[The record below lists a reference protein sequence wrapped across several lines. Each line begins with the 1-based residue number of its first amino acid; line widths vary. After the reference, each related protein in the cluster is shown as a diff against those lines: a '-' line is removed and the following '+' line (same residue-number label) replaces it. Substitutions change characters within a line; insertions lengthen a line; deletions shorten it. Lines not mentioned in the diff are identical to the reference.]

1 VSSHAIRVLCEAG
14 VTDDVVPDFRTMPKS
29 SQNTLHISA
38 YDSSE
43 ATGRFHTLIR
53 NISRFSAL
61 AKPTNFHTFLESLA
75 LSGHL
80 LRHYTQNIDCVEGH
94 LPELWAKTVQLHGR
108 IDQAVC
114 QSCRW
119 TVPFLVDSFCRP
131 HLPDC
136 QRCEEVVLER
146 EKMGK
151 RHRGIGRLRP
161 NVVLYGEDNPNGDT
175 IGKVAERDL
184 RTGPD
189 MVIVVGTG
197 LKVPGAKR
205 LVKEFCRS
213 VKSRGGLAVWINKDP
228 VPSGLKVCFDSTFQ
242 RDCDDVVSLLSV

>member
-1 VSSHAIRVLCEAG
+1 
-14 VTDDVVPDFRTMPKS
+14 M
-29 SQNTLHISA
+29 
-38 YDSSE
+38 
-43 ATGRFHTLIR
+43 
-53 NISRFSAL
+53 
-61 AKPTNFHTFLESLA
+61 
-75 LSGHL
+75 
-80 LRHYTQNIDCVEGH
+80 
-94 LPELWAKTVQLHGR
+94 
-108 IDQAVC
+108 
-114 QSCRW
+114 
-119 TVPFLVDSFCRP
+119 
-131 HLPDC
+131 
-136 QRCEEVVLER
+136 
-146 EKMGK
+146 
-151 RHRGIGRLRP
+151 
-161 NVVLYGEDNPNGDT
+161 VLYGEDNPNGDT